1 MKLDITTV
9 VMTMTMTRTRNAL
22 LASGDFEPRPRV
34 TGMMKRIRGK
44 IYGILAY
51 ALTYDSTVVLMF
63 QV

>member
-9 VMTMTMTRTRNAL
+9 VMTMTWTRNGL
-22 LASGDFEPRPRV
+22 LASGDFEPRI

-51 ALTYDSTVVLMF
+51 ALTYDSTVVLVF